1 MRHVI
6 SALVMACIAGFAL
19 AHPAL
24 CQTADR
30 TFEEASI
37 AFIHTY
43 MERWSSP
50 NPEALAYMDE
60 VFPDKAIY
68 FNQTL
73 GHAALMRAKRHFAER
88 WPLRR
93 FVVRNDNLSVSCDQQ
108 HLCTVWGLVDW
119 HCRSPERYAEA
130 TGTSVFAFQV
140 QDGQVVLDE
149 DGFVIA
155 RGQIL
160 PRNAAAAP
168 VAPAEYSNPDIPK
181 LRQAFYADLAGR
193 NWITK
198 WLSAQQPFSGIARSQ
213 GPASA
218 RDLID
223 SNGFDM
229 PYAVFQS
236 DQGPIACMMTDK
248 RPMPP
253 PGETV
258 HVRGSV
264 AIFIDQTMYLSHCS
278 FG

>member
-1 MRHVI
+1 
-6 SALVMACIAGFAL
+6 
-19 AHPAL
+19 
-24 CQTADR
+24 
-30 TFEEASI
+30 
-37 AFIHTY
+37 
-43 MERWSSP
+43 
-50 NPEALAYMDE
+50 MDE
-60 VFPDKAIY
+60 MFPNEVVY
-68 FNQTL
+68 FNQTT
-73 GHAALMRAKRHFAER
+73 GHAALMHAKQRFAER

-93 FVVRNDNLSVSCDQQ
+93 FVVRPDNLGVSCDQQ

-119 HCRSPERYAEA
+119 HCRSPERHAEA

-160 PRNAAAAP
+160 PRQVAVAP
-168 VAPAEYSNPDIPK
+168 VAPVAPDTYSNPDIPR
-181 LRQAFYADLAGR
+181 LRKAFYDDSADP
-193 NWITK
+193 NWISN
-198 WLSAQQPFSGIARSQ
+198 WLSAQQPFMGIARSL

-218 RDLID
+218 RDLTD
-223 SNGFDM
+223 SNGLDM

-236 DQGPIACMMTDK
+236 DQGPIACMMAGK
-248 RPMPP
+248 QPMPP

-258 HVRGSV
+258 HVRGAV

>member
-6 SALVMACIAGFAL
+6 SGLVVACIAGTAL

-24 CQTADR
+24 CQTADL
-30 TFEEASI
+30 TFEDASV

-43 MERWSSP
+43 MQRWSSP

-60 VFPDKAIY
+60 VFPDEAVY

-73 GHAALMRAKRHFAER
+73 GHAALLHAKRRFAER

-93 FVVRNDNLSVSCDQQ
+93 FVVRKDNLSVSCDQQ

-119 HCRSPERYAEA
+119 HCRSPERHAEA

-160 PRNAAAAP
+160 PRNAAAVP
-168 VAPAEYSNPDIPK
+168 VAPNVYSNPDIPK
-181 LRQAFYADLAGR
+181 LRQAFYDDSVDY
-193 NWITK
+193 NWISK
-198 WLSAQQPFSGIARSQ
+198 WLSAQQPFRGIARSL

-218 RDLID
+218 RDLTDNDGLDI
-223 SNGFDM
+223 

-236 DQGPIACMMTDK
+236 D
-248 RPMPP
+248 
-253 PGETV
+253 
-258 HVRGSV
+258 
-264 AIFIDQTMYLSHCS
+264 
-278 FG
+278 